1 MGLEIIPRGVEKCIF
16 FLILNKSK
24 MLRFLA
30 FACVVAA
37 CAAQTKIDSKD
48 AKILK
53 EQRFNSGDGRT
64 GSAFATEDG
73 TIFREETDAEGNRVG
88 QYSYIGDDGKVIT
101 VKYTAGKDGFRIIE
115 GDHIQ
120 ATEQDSAPFNPDF
133 ESPAPLD
140 EQPRQVVRAQP
151 VPQAAAAPVF
161 NDYEEVEAD
170 PNRNPFINPHDPT
183 HRDFAFNKNGADFQ
197 PKNPTPTTN
206 TQQAQSQFVPLDQ
219 SFVPNCADCGGGNP
233 FVNPFDASHG
243 GNLAGHLA
251 GHQAGVPF
259 VPRQQVPA
267 LARVPQQPARPVILP
282 AAVNNAER
290 VFPPGQLT
298 LSRFET
304 GFNFDFES

>member
-1 MGLEIIPRGVEKCIF
+1 
-16 FLILNKSK
+16 

-37 CAAQTKIDSKD
+37 CAAQTKIDPKD

-73 TIFREETDAEGNRVG
+73 TIFREETDAEGNRKG

-101 VKYTAGKDGFRIIE
+101 VKYVAGKDGFRIIE

-120 ATEQDSAPFNPDF
+120 ATGQDAAAFNPDF
-133 ESPAPLD
+133 ESPNPAALN
-140 EQPRQVVRAQP
+140 ERPRQQVVQQPQRLQP
-151 VPQAAAAPVF
+151 VQPAAPVF
-161 NDYEEVEAD
+161 NDYEEVEEAD

-183 HRDFAFNKNGADFQ
+183 HRDFAFNKNGAEFQ
-197 PKNPTPTTN
+197 PKNPAPN
-206 TQQAQSQFVPLDQ
+206 APQQQAQSPVVTLDA
-219 SFVPNCADCGGGNP
+219 SFVPNCAGCEGLNP

-259 VPRQQVPA
+259 VPRQQVPLPA
-267 LARVPQQPARPVILP
+267 LARQRVPQQPARPVIVP